1 MLMLLWIAIM
11 INALSIVGLVVTQ
24 RRSTSML
31 QNQIDYLQRAQKY
44 RQALQDNPVVI
55 RRTQL
60 QRDARKM
67 ADRPLERE

>member
-11 INALSIVGLVVTQ
+11 INALSIIGLVVTQ

-44 RQALQDNPVVI
+44 RQTLQDNPVVI
-55 RRTQL
+55 RRTQP
-60 QRDARKM
+60 QRDARRM
-67 ADRPLERE
+67 ADRLLERE